1 MNGND
6 RAFSILLCA
15 LGGEGGG
22 VLANWL
28 VEVARECGHAV
39 QGTSIPGVAQRTGA
53 TTYYIEVFPRPMTEL
68 GGRTPVFGLYAVPGA
83 VDLLVGSELLEVV
96 RQAGN
101 GMVSPD
107 RTTVIAS
114 TRRTLTTTEKMPL
127 ADGRV
132 ATPALVDLLRA
143 HARTLDLFDM
153 TELAQRNGTVI
164 SAVMFGAIGAWIAAS
179 GALPFPRSAFEAV
192 VRRSGKAAEASLRGF
207 EDAWQTI
214 ERAHTAQN
222 AAIALAA
229 EVTSGL
235 AKRAPALPAAVRE
248 AFPAEMHEVLALG
261 RARVVDYQDA
271 AYGALYLQRLGK
283 LLHAE
288 RSAGDAA
295 VTREAA
301 RWLALWM
308 AFDDIVRVADLK
320 SRASRRERVR
330 REVNAGDDELLHV
343 FEHFKPGVPEVA
355 GLLPSA
361 LATRLQRWDRAR
373 IARGQEPFALAMKIG
388 THTASGLAAMRALA
402 SLKWLRRRGR
412 RFAEEQ
418 ALIERWLAAI
428 DRALPGDRTLAL
440 ELARCGRL
448 IKGYGATNERGKA
461 NLLHIVDH
469 LAAQP
474 TTGSTMPRAEAVRA
488 AREAALIDERGQA
501 FDDVL
506 RAHGAPPRPPVGQP
520 LLGSIRRRLPAG
532 WLQLTDTQQRARSV
546 RRWRCRHRACITPS
560 ARAFSA

>member
-235 AKRAPALPAAVRE
+235 AKQAPALPAAVRE

-271 AYGALYLQRLGK
+271 AYGELYLQRLGK

-355 GLLPSA
+355 GLLPSV

-428 DRALPGDRTLAL
+428 DRALPGDRALAI

-448 IKGYGATNERGKA
+448 VKGYGATNERGKA

-474 TTGSTMPRAEAVRA
+474 TTGSAMPRAEAVRA

-506 RAHGAPPRPPVGQP
+506 RAHGAPPRPPVEQP
-520 LLGSIRRRLPAG
+520 VRL
-532 WLQLTDTQQRARSV
+532 V
-546 RRWRCRHRACITPS
+546 RRAS
-560 ARAFSA
+560 G

>member
-6 RAFSILLCA
+6 RAFAILLCA

-28 VEVARECGHAV
+28 VEVARDCGHAV

-53 TTYYIEVFPRPMTEL
+53 TTYYIEIFPRPVAEL

-107 RTTVIAS
+107 RTAVIAS

-127 ADGRV
+127 ADGRI
-132 ATPALVDLLRA
+132 ATPALVDLLRG
-143 HARTLDLFDM
+143 HTRTLDLFDM

-164 SAVMFGAIGAWIAAS
+164 SAVMFGAIGAS

-214 ERAHTAQN
+214 ERTRTAQN
-222 AAIALAA
+222 ATIALAA
-229 EVTSGL
+229 EVTTGL
-235 AKRAPALPAAVRE
+235 AKQASALPATVRE
-248 AFPAEMHEVLALG
+248 AFPAEMTEVLALG
-261 RARVVDYQDA
+261 HARVVDYQDA
-271 AYGALYLQRLGK
+271 AYGDLYLQRLGK

-288 RSAGDAA
+288 RSAGAGDAA

-343 FEHFKPGVPEVA
+343 FEHFKPGVPEVT
-355 GLLPSA
+355 GLLPKG

-373 IARGQEPFALAMKIG
+373 VARGREPFALTMTIG
-388 THTASGLAAMRALA
+388 THTATGLAAMRMLA
-402 SLKWLRRRGR
+402 SLKWLRRRGQ

-418 ALIERWLAAI
+418 MLIERWLAAI
-428 DRALPGDRTLAL
+428 DRALSGDRELAL

-448 IKGYGATNERGKA
+448 VKGYGATNERGKA

-469 LAAQP
+469 LAARP
-474 TTGSTMPRAEAVRA
+474 ATGSATPRADVVRA
-488 AREAALIDERGQA
+488 AREAALLDERGQTL
-501 FDDVL
+501 DDVL
-506 RAHGAPPRPPVGQP
+506 RAHGAPPRPPLEQP
-520 LLGSIRRRLPAG
+520 VRF
-532 WLQLTDTQQRARSV
+532 V
-546 RRWRCRHRACITPS
+546 RRAS
-560 ARAFSA
+560 G

>member
-6 RAFSILLCA
+6 RAFAILLCA

-53 TTYYIEVFPRPMTEL
+53 TTYYIEIFPRPTAQL
-68 GGRTPVFGLYAVPGA
+68 GGRTPLFGLYAVPGA

-107 RTTVIAS
+107 RTAVIAS

-127 ADGRV
+127 ADGRLD
-132 ATPALVDLLRA
+132 TPALVEVLRRHA
-143 HARTLDLFDM
+143 HTLDLLDM
-153 TELAQRNGTVI
+153 TELAERNGTVI
-164 SAVMFGAIGAWIAAS
+164 SAVMLGAIGAWIAAT
-179 GALPFPRSAFEAV
+179 GALPFPRRAFEAV
-192 VRRSGKAAEASLRGF
+192 VRRSGKAAEASLHGL

-214 ERAHTAQN
+214 ERTRRAQD
-222 AAIALAA
+222 AAVALAA
-229 EVTSGL
+229 EVTSEL
-235 AKRAPALPAAVRE
+235 AKKAPALPPAVRE
-248 AFPAEMHEVLALG
+248 ALPAEVHDIVALG
-261 RARVVDYQDA
+261 HARVVDYQDA
-271 AYGALYLQRLGK
+271 AYGDLYLQRLQR

-288 RSAGDAA
+288 RAAAAGEA
-295 VTREAA
+295 VAMREAA

-330 REVNAGDDELLHV
+330 REVNAAGDELLHV
-343 FEHFKPGVPEVA
+343 YEHFKPGVPEVA
-355 GLLPSA
+355 GLLPSG
-361 LATRLQRWDRAR
+361 LAARLQRWDRAR
-373 IARGQEPFALAMKIG
+373 IARGREPFALTMKIG

-402 SLKWLRRRGR
+402 SLKWLRRHGQ

-418 ALIERWLAAI
+418 TLIERWLAAI
-428 DRALPGDRTLAL
+428 ESALRADAPLAL

-469 LAAQP
+469 LAAP
-474 TTGSTMPRAEAVRA
+474 SAAVDAGARADAVRA
-488 AREAALIDERGQA
+488 AREAALADERGQA
-501 FDDVL
+501 LDDVL
-506 RAHGAPPRPPVGQP
+506 RVHGAPPRPPVEQP
-520 LLGSIRRRLPAG
+520 LRF
-532 WLQLTDTQQRARSV
+532 V
-546 RRWRCRHRACITPS
+546 RRAS
-560 ARAFSA
+560 S